1 MAAVFAML
9 VVFVALLAHCFA
21 LVPRESVVVVCG
33 VFIVRRFTLARAS
46 IVRVLF
52 HSLKN
57 AAD

>member
-1 MAAVFAML
+1 MAAVFAVLVML
-9 VVFVALLAHCFA
+9 VALFTHCFA
-21 LVPRESVVVVCG
+21 LVPRESVVVVSG
-33 VFIVRRFTLARAS
+33 VFIVRGFTLARAS